1 MSAIGSFVR
10 DFVSTPPTGD
20 EESRTS
26 KNLRNLRNAIFS
38 VILVI
43 VALMAAIGSAWLS
56 RGSYLLSA
64 TLAGFALLLSLIIS
78 VTVVPKLARRAKF
91 ELFSWKILGQIT
103 VSGWFYLTI
112 TTIVGLAAVN
122 SANNLLY
129 MIFSILVGLLFA
141 SSMISRTSLRDLVV
155 KLRLPDNIYAGDP
168 ILVSVS
174 LENQKPL
181 LPSFSVM
188 VEGNTT
194 ADGLTNES
202 DKADRANDAKD
213 VFPYGPLG
221 LAYFPFAPRGSSL
234 RQHTRHTFEKRGYY
248 KFNSFTLTTKFPTG
262 FFKRTR
268 EVDAEGELVVYP
280 RTQPISDFFHLLP
293 INDGQFQS
301 KLKGSTGSDLYAI
314 RQYEQSDVVRRID
327 WKATAKSSRLMVK
340 DVTREDEWRINL
352 VFDSTK
358 VEKADFDFAAKFEKG
373 ITFAASLAKHFVSE
387 GAELQLIT
395 PGETL
400 PYGAGHDHLLKV
412 MQKLAMLQPTTKE
425 DKPAGHTAWRLF
437 DDMPSLIRDTHFKI
451 VITSAERGSIP
462 ASLWRSAHIVYLR
475 DL

>member
-1 MSAIGSFVR
+1 M
-10 DFVSTPPTGD
+10 
-20 EESRTS
+20 
-26 KNLRNLRNAIFS
+26 
-38 VILVI
+38 
-43 VALMAAIGSAWLS
+43 
-56 RGSYLLSA
+56 
-64 TLAGFALLLSLIIS
+64 
-78 VTVVPKLARRAKF
+78 
-91 ELFSWKILGQIT
+91 
-103 VSGWFYLTI
+103 
-112 TTIVGLAAVN
+112 
-122 SANNLLY
+122 
-129 MIFSILVGLLFA
+129 
-141 SSMISRTSLRDLVV
+141 
-155 KLRLPDNIYAGDP
+155 
-168 ILVSVS
+168 
-174 LENQKPL
+174 
-181 LPSFSVM
+181 
-188 VEGNTT
+188 
-194 ADGLTNES
+194 
-202 DKADRANDAKD
+202 
-213 VFPYGPLG
+213 
-221 LAYFPFAPRGSSL
+221 

-412 MQKLAMLQPTTKE
+412 MQKLAWDIVKNYPDCGLYEEGKEPVSAPEFVPGESAKSRTVTLTSKTPGAWFRYTLDGTEPTRTRGYVYCGVVSV
-425 DKPAGHTAWRLF
+425 PADATLKA
-437 DDMPSLIRDTHFKI
+437 IAFKSGMADST
-451 VITSAERGSIP
+451 VAEMSGGKGK
-462 ASLWRSAHIVYLR
+462 
-475 DL
+475 